1 MYFPPIHT
9 MSYNKTVQAFSRKR
23 SESSLLQNKRW
34 FKIVIYVMLLTML
47 LSSIL
52 FTAGLFFKA

>member
-1 MYFPPIHT
+1 

>member
-1 MYFPPIHT
+1 M
-9 MSYNKTVQAFSRKR
+9 
-23 SESSLLQNKRW
+23 LQNKRW

-52 FTAGLFFKA
+52 FTAGLFFDS